1 MPHPQILLGA
11 HVSVAGGLPK
21 GMERAA
27 GYGCAVA
34 QIFSKSARTWKE
46 TEIAEADALAF
57 REARKAAGVRALVS
71 HAAYLI
77 NLATPESAA
86 RKRSISALIGEM
98 KRSAALGAEW
108 VVVHPGAHKGAGEA
122 EGIRLVAEAVGHVL
136 ADSPTDSQQAPRLL
150 LETTAGQGTGVGHA
164 FEQLGEMLNLL
175 GWPDQVGV
183 CLDTSHVFAAGYDI
197 RTEAGY
203 AETME
208 SLDRTVGL
216 DRLGVLHLND
226 SKTKLGSK
234 VDRHAH
240 IGRGEIG
247 EAAFRRIMNDPR
259 LAHVPKIIETPK
271 GEGKDDPDWDRVNL
285 GLLRG
290 MVAGYSSNA

>member
-1 MPHPQILLGA
+1 MPTHASNILLGA
-11 HVSVAGGLPK
+11 HVSVAGGLRR

-27 GYGCAVA
+27 ETGCTAA

-46 TEIAEADALAF
+46 TRISEADARRF
-57 REARKAAGVRALVS
+57 REARAAAGVRALVS

-77 NLATPESAA
+77 NLATADPTVRE
-86 RKRSISALIGEM
+86 RSIRAMRAEM
-98 KRSAALGAEW
+98 ERSAALGVEW

-122 EGIRLVAEAVGHVL
+122 EGLRLVAEAVETVL
-136 ADSPTDSQQAPRLL
+136 ADAPPGPTLL
-150 LETTAGQGTGVGHA
+150 LENTAGQGTGVGHA
-164 FEQLGEMLNLL
+164 FEQLGTVLDRL
-175 GWPDQVGV
+175 GRPERLGV
-183 CLDTSHVFAAGYDI
+183 CLDTSHLFAAGYDV
-197 RTEAGY
+197 RSEAGY
-203 AETME
+203 AETIE
-208 SLDRTVGL
+208 VLDRAVGL

-226 SKTKLGSK
+226 SKTALGSR

-259 LAHVPKIIETPK
+259 LERVPKIIETPK
-271 GEGKDDPDWDRVNL
+271 GGGKDDPDWDRVNL

-290 MVAGYSSNA
+290 MVD

>member
-1 MPHPQILLGA
+1 MTDEISAPLLGA

-27 GYGCAVA
+27 ESGCTAA

-57 REARKAAGVRALVS
+57 RKTRKAAGVRALVS

-77 NLATPESAA
+77 NLATPEQTVREKSIAA
-86 RKRSISALIGEM
+86 LRGEM
-98 KRSAALGAEW
+98 ERSAALGAEW
-108 VVVHPGAHKGAGEA
+108 VVVHPGAHKGAGAA
-122 EGIRLVAEAVGHVL
+122 EGNRLVAEAVQEIL
-136 ADSPTDSQQAPRLL
+136 ADSQRGPRLL
-150 LETTAGQGTGVGHA
+150 LETTAGQGTGVGHT
-164 FEQLGEMLNLL
+164 FEQLAEMLDYL
-175 GWPDQVGV
+175 GWPERAGI

-197 RTEAGY
+197 RSEAGY
-203 AETME
+203 AETMAR
-208 SLDRTVGL
+208 LDQIIGL

-226 SKTKLGSK
+226 SKTELGSR

-247 EAAFRRIMNDPR
+247 KAAFRRIMNDPR

-271 GEGKDDPDWDRVNL
+271 GDGKEDPDWDRVNL
-285 GLLRG
+285 ELLRG
-290 MVAGYSSNA
+290 MVGGCSPGG